1 MLVRSDRST
10 SYEDCVVRGA
20 CYLEEE
26 RGIGYSHSFF
36 FLPQT
41 RRSYLLCGVVTS
53 EFFFSRMDN
62 YPAGSMNFFC
72 IFGALN
78 AGYIC
83 DMVGRRRTFSISCVI
98 FITGILIQVRV
109 RSISYL

>member
-1 MLVRSDRST
+1 MRIAWSEGHAIWKRNVGSVILIR
-10 SYEDCVVRGA
+10 
-20 CYLEEE
+20 
-26 RGIGYSHSFF
+26 FF